1 MVLIYK
7 DTELEITKKNKKEF
21 VIHIQDWDG
30 KYKKFWVNFPL
41 SLLKII
47 KKETGEK
54 ENNAKI
60 YTIRADKVE
69 MLDDLIKRKKTL
81 SYNEC
86 LSLLY
91 DIGNQIQ
98 SLEMFNIG
106 IPFLKLSDILVVDS
120 KHFFIVNTDRIL
132 SISNSMITIN
142 TPYKRTSFFSPE
154 MQNLTG
160 IPSNVNWKSAYYSLA
175 SLVVYCLT
183 KEHILGSELSA
194 GEILDKLYA
203 TKLYWAL
210 MRCLEP
216 EPRDRYYL
224 II

>member
-1 MVLIYK
+1 MVLIFK
-7 DTELEITKKNKKEF
+7 DNQVEIEKKSKKEF
-21 VIHIQDWDG
+21 IIHIRDWDG

-41 SLLKII
+41 SLLKLI
-47 KKETGEK
+47 KKETNES
-54 ENNAKI
+54 NNTKL
-60 YTIRADKVE
+60 YTIRAEKME
-69 MLDDLIKRKKTL
+69 MLDDMINRKKTL
-81 SYNEC
+81 KYNEC

-98 SLEMFNIG
+98 SLEMFNVG

-120 KHFFIVNTDRIL
+120 KHFFIVNTTRIL
-132 SISNSMITIN
+132 PISNSTITID
-142 TPYKRTSFFSPE
+142 TPYKRTPFFSPE

-160 IPSNVNWKSAYYSLA
+160 IPSTVNWKSSYYSLA

-183 KEHILGSELSA
+183 HEHILGSELSA

-210 MRCLEP
+210 LRCLEP
-216 EPRDRYYL
+216 ESRDRYYL

>member
-7 DTELEITKKNKKEF
+7 DAQVIITKKSKKEF
-21 VIHIQDWDG
+21 MIHIKDWDG

-41 SLLKII
+41 SLLKLT
-47 KKETGEK
+47 KKET
-54 ENNAKI
+54 ENNMKE
-60 YTIRADKVE
+60 YTVRADKME
-69 MLDDLIKRKKTL
+69 MLDDFLKRHKHL
-81 SYNEC
+81 SYNDC
-86 LSLLY
+86 LALLY

-120 KHFFIVNTDRIL
+120 KHFFIVNTARIL
-132 SISNSMITIN
+132 PISNKTLTIN
-142 TPYKRTSFFSPE
+142 TPYKRTAFFSPE
-154 MQNLTG
+154 LQNLTG
-160 IPSNVNWKSAYYSLA
+160 IPSAVNWKSAYYSLA

-183 KEHILGSELSA
+183 HEHILGSKISP

-210 MRCLEP
+210 LRCLKSK
-216 EPRDRYYL
+216 PRDRYYL

>member
-7 DTELEITKKNKKEF
+7 DTQVEITKNKMEA
-21 VIHIQDWDG
+21 VISIQNWDG

-41 SLLKII
+41 SLLKLT
-47 KKETGEK
+47 KKETESNTK
-54 ENNAKI
+54 T
-60 YTIRADKVE
+60 YTIKVDKIE
-69 MLDDLIKRKKTL
+69 MLDELIKRKKAL
-81 SYNEC
+81 DYNGC
-86 LSLLY
+86 ISLLY

-98 SLEMFNIG
+98 SLEMFNVG
-106 IPFLKLSDILVVDS
+106 IPFFKLSDILVVDS
-120 KHFFIVNTDRIL
+120 KHFFIVNTDRVL
-132 SISNSMITIN
+132 PVSNKTITIN
-142 TPYKRTSFFSPE
+142 TPYKRTPFFSPE

-160 IPSNVNWKSAYYSLA
+160 IPSTVNWKSAYYSLA
-175 SLVVYCLT
+175 SVVVFCLT
-183 KEHILGSELSA
+183 QEYILGNKLSP

-216 EPRDRYYL
+216 EPRDRRYL

>member
-7 DTELEITKKNKKEF
+7 DNQVSITKRSKKEF
-21 VIHIQDWDG
+21 MIHIKDWDG

-41 SLLKII
+41 SLLKLT
-47 KKETGEK
+47 KKETKHNMK
-54 ENNAKI
+54 E
-60 YTIRADKVE
+60 YTIRADKME

-81 SYNEC
+81 GYTDC
-86 LSLLY
+86 LALLY

-98 SLEMFNIG
+98 SLEMFNVG
-106 IPFLKLSDILVVDS
+106 IPFLKLSDILVVNS
-120 KHFFIVNTDRIL
+120 KHFFIVNTARIL
-132 SISNSMITIN
+132 PISNKTITIN
-142 TPYKRTSFFSPE
+142 TPYKRTAFFSPE
-154 MQNLTG
+154 LQNLTG
-160 IPSNVNWKSAYYSLA
+160 IPSTVNWKSAYYSLA

-183 KEHILGSELSA
+183 HEHILGSKISP

>member
-7 DTELEITKKNKKEF
+7 DEQVIITKKSKKEF
-21 VIHIQDWDG
+21 MIHIKDWDG

-41 SLLKII
+41 SLLKLT
-47 KKETGEK
+47 KKET
-54 ENNAKI
+54 ENNAKE
-60 YTIRADKVE
+60 YTIRADKME
-69 MLDDLIKRKKTL
+69 MLDDFLKRHKHL
-81 SYNEC
+81 SYNDC
-86 LSLLY
+86 LALLY

-98 SLEMFNIG
+98 SLEMFNVG

-120 KHFFIVNTDRIL
+120 K
-132 SISNSMITIN
+132 
-142 TPYKRTSFFSPE
+142 
-154 MQNLTG
+154 NLTG
-160 IPSNVNWKSAYYSLA
+160 IPSTVNWKSAYYSLA

-183 KEHILGSELSA
+183 HEHILGSKISP

-210 MRCLEP
+210 MRCLES